1 MTKGVVAKVCELYM
15 ADTAVGAE
23 LTTSK
28 PPNTPTVGT
37 DVPRKAYSE

>member
-1 MTKGVVAKVCELYM
+1 MIKGVVANVWELYM
-15 ADTAVGAE
+15 ATTVVVEALV
-23 LTTSK
+23 TSK